1 LAAFVDPFKTFI
13 ALLALVNP
21 LGVLPMFISLT
32 QGHTRKE
39 KQRTIRAAAL
49 TVIAVISICALL
61 GEQIIKFFGISTASL
76 QVAGGLLILLMSLS
90 MLNAQMGGART
101 TAEEQDEAEHKST
114 LGVVPLGIPLLTG
127 PGAISTV
134 IVYAD
139 KARGATDYA
148 VIIGCGV
155 VLAVLVWLTLQ
166 LAEPINRVMGR
177 SGINIATRIM
187 GLLVA
192 AVAVEFIVEGL
203 RTMLPALG
211 GH

>member
-1 LAAFVDPFKTFI
+1 MDPLKTFI
-13 ALLALVNP
+13 ALLALINP

-32 QGHTRKE
+32 QGHTPAE
-39 KQRTIRAAAL
+39 NQRTIRAASL
-49 TVIAVISICALL
+49 TVVAVVSVCALL
-61 GEQIIKFFGISTASL
+61 GEQIISFFGISTASL

-101 TAEEQDEAEHKST
+101 TAEEQSEAENKAT

-134 IVYAD
+134 IVLAN
-139 KARGATDYA
+139 KAHGTRDYA
-148 VIIGCGV
+148 IIIGCGV
-155 VLAVLVWLTLQ
+155 VLAALVWVTLQ
-166 LAEPINRVMGR
+166 LAQPINRIMGR

-203 RTMLPALG
+203 KTMLPALAG
-211 GH
+211 